1 MLAARGIW
9 RTDPITGK
17 VDRGAAIYEN
27 PLPPW
32 AEGRADFTWHALQDI
47 DLSASTTTASLTQEE
62 RTFIAQSAAA

>member
-9 RTDPITGK
+9 RNDTSKGK

-32 AEGRADFTWHALQDI
+32 AEGRADFTWHALQSI
-47 DLSASTTTASLTQEE
+47 DLNASTTTASLTREE
-62 RTFIAQSAAA
+62 QTFIVQSAAA